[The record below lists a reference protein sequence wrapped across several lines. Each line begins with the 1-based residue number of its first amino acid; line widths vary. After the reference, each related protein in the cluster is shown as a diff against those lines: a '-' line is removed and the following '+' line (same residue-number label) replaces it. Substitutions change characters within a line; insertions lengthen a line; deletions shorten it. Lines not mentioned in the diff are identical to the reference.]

1 MEEKHAEE
9 NGKILTGKL
18 DLICIAI
25 TNPKGCDELRSEDV
39 AESELL
45 EFLVYPVFFLFFF
58 PFFFVSWPSRA
69 ASVCR
74 IALVPVKY
82 TPRILLPYQFLEH
95 WQRVAQGIVHQV
107 VHTYTTAC
115 VSQFVSHPRS
125 FLPDEVWCLLIVLSP
140 GGHVIYPLFR

>member
-58 PFFFVSWPSRA
+58 PFFFLFLGPLGLQVCA
-69 ASVCR
+69 ASR
-74 IALVPVKY
+74 
-82 TPRILLPYQFLEH
+82 
-95 WQRVAQGIVHQV
+95 
-107 VHTYTTAC
+107 
-115 VSQFVSHPRS
+115 
-125 FLPDEVWCLLIVLSP
+125 
-140 GGHVIYPLFR
+140 